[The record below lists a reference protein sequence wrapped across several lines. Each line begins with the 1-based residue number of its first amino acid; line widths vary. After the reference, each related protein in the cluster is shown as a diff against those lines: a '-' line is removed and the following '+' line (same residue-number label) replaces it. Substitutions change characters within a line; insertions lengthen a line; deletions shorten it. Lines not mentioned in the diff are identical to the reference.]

1 MTWSHT
7 NTLTLN
13 PAAERKLFLEADL
26 RMQQLMVDD
35 ARSKLIA
42 YKLEFNQAEDQML
55 RIQRARSQPS
65 SWAIHQLS
73 CGHTEFANCI
83 RQWLE
88 NCYDSSE
95 DRYEQAL
102 REKLRAEGRYD
113 DELERLNRIKSKL
126 SLIRDQADIVV
137 SKEMLDRS
145 LRDNAHYRP
154 DSLQLSINNDPE
166 QYRVTF
172 SLRDIVAE
180 SGRPETGHPIE
191 IPPLRVDFHIYPTGD
206 HDLVVRNDI
215 GRPYWTDRYKGY
227 SDYEVLHPH
236 MITRTTLCLGDFGG
250 GVTEAI
256 SEGDFVTA
264 ITILTMFFQ
273 QYDPE
278 DSAGLYF
285 TAWPEA
291 EFDEDRHIADY
302 ADA

>member
-13 PAAERKLFLEADL
+13 PAAVRKLHLETEL
-26 RMQQLMVDD
+26 RLQQLMVDE
-35 ARSKLIA
+35 ARSRLIT
-42 YKLEFNQAEDQML
+42 YKLEFNQAEDEML

-65 SWAIHQLS
+65 TWAIHQLT
-73 CGHTEFANCI
+73 CGHTGLADCI
-83 RQWLE
+83 KQSLE
-88 NCYDSSE
+88 NCYLNSE
-95 DRYEQAL
+95 RRYQRAL
-102 REKLRAEGRYD
+102 EEKLRAEGRYGE
-113 DELERLNRIKSKL
+113 ELERLNRFRNKL
-126 SLIRDQADIVV
+126 FLIRNQADIVV

-166 QYRVTF
+166 LCRVTF
-172 SLRDIVAE
+172 SMRDIVATDPDGD
-180 SGRPETGHPIE
+180 SPIE
-191 IPPLRVDFHIYPTGD
+191 IPPLRVDFYLHPSGD

-215 GRPYWTDRYKGY
+215 GRPYWVDRYQGY
-227 SDYEVLHPH
+227 SDFGLLHPH
-236 MITRTTLCLGDFGG
+236 MTSQTTLCLGDFGG

-278 DSAGLYF
+278 DSAGLHF